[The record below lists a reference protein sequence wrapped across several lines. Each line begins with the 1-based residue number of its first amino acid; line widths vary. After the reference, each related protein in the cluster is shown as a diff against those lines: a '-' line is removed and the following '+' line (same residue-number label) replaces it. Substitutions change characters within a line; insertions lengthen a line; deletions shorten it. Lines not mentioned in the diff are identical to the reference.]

1 MSDIIPAPPAVVRN
15 EAQAI
20 QELFRKNV
28 VPTYAR
34 FEVVLKRGEGS
45 QVWDVNGKR
54 YLDLG
59 GGIAV
64 CALGHANPEVTHI
77 SDLVAAPKHLDHPF
91 EDYIAY
97 LADGRELTDP
107 AAGQPVMGPIG
118 FDLPAGTYRACLYSP
133 AAGEYSPGVRVT
145 GGGGV
150 KLEIPSFEQD
160 IVLRVTRES

>member
-1 MSDIIPAPPAVVRN
+1 MEAGTKQSRRNIRTWMKNLTEFIHSFDFIHAKPAPGWISTHPAPLV
-15 EAQAI
+15 
-20 QELFRKNV
+20 
-28 VPTYAR
+28 TT
-34 FEVVLKRGEGS
+34 
-45 QVWDVNGKR
+45 
-54 YLDLG
+54 
-59 GGIAV
+59 
-64 CALGHANPEVTHI
+64 ALAKPG
-77 SDLVAAPKHLDHPF
+77 

-107 AAGQPVMGPIG
+107 AAGQPIMGPIG
-118 FDLPAGTYRACLYSP
+118 FGLPAGTYRACLYSP